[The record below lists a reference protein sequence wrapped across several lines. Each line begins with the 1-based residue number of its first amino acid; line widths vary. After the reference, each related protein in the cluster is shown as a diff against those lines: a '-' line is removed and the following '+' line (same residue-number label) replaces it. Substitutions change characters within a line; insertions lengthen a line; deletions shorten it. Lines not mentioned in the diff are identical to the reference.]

1 MELFRLLGTV
11 AVNTQDA
18 NNNIAQT
25 TTRAG
30 ELSEALAGAAEK
42 AASFCSKIL
51 ATTGAAATALGGMAI
66 NASSEMESALD
77 SFAAA
82 TGTAAE
88 ELADYEETLKNI
100 YSGNYGES
108 FEDVANSMAQIKQQ
122 MGDIGA
128 EKLEEITADAI
139 LLRDVFEF
147 EVNESTRA
155 AKMLMDQFGIS
166 SKEAYN
172 LIAQGAENGLD
183 KNGDL
188 LDSIN
193 EYSVHYKQMGYTA
206 EQFFNS
212 LKNGSEAG
220 TFSVDKLGDAMKEFG
235 IRMKDTSDTTTDAL
249 NLLGYGTTKE
259 TREAIRKTNEQIAK
273 LEDKLISA
281 KQKQSE
287 LNLKASELS
296 KTNSEKYN
304 KKIETLNGNI
314 ANLEKQLTY
323 AKAEQSKFNDKTS
336 ELTKMKSADKIAEYT
351 KKLEAAKAELA
362 DLTTNQASFNDKS
375 AELSKANNAQDIA
388 RYSSELEEL
397 KEKLAILNDEASNTT
412 GTVDEL
418 QTKFA
423 AGGEEAQEAT
433 AEVLEALFAIDDEVK
448 RNSVGVSLF
457 GSMWEDLGAEGIKAL
472 TEVEGGINIA
482 TDALSVMGET
492 VDDNLSAKMD
502 GLKRKLETSV
512 VVPLGQKLE
521 PIAKRLIQTVEKK
534 MPQIQKMAE
543 KLGEVIERGFDKLE
557 PVIEWLIDDALPVL
571 VDILGF
577 CIDNFETLAGVVT
590 TAYGAFKIFNAVLA
604 GNPIGAVVQGV
615 GLLAGGIA
623 ILADS
628 FETQEE
634 KEARARKEMEEY
646 IEKSGEAR
654 RAAQERREEIDRLTE
669 KELAETQ
676 ITKDLWAELQ
686 TLVDENGKVLAGNE
700 DRAAFI
706 TDELEEALGIEI
718 SLVDGQIQKYQ
729 ELQEEINKTLK
740 AKEASIYLGASE
752 QKYQDALTNRD
763 ATEDKLSAY
772 KQSMDK
778 AWKDVQPMNDEYKA
792 RKEAINAITNSQDK
806 ADAETKFGEWY
817 NKYYKP
823 LADAYT
829 KARAD
834 YENTLQE
841 LEGYSAAIAQYEN
854 AYALYAKGE
863 YDATIEYLDKITE
876 ARITAAE
883 IAKGLSAQQLE
894 ELKRQVIESGVQYEE
909 YLRMLENCSEDEKEY
924 YEREVEKKKKRFEE
938 DQKLYRDAGG
948 KNADEISRAIISQMQ
963 AYDHEFTSLGSEA
976 VKSIEKGFGTGTK
989 GFRSL
994 VQSSLDE
1001 SVTGLKYNAFTTIG
1015 EQMVAGITSGMT
1027 NKYSASLLDGA
1038 SSKVVDDMLIGC
1050 KREAGIKS
1058 PARRFAEE
1066 VGAYIPSGI
1075 AMGVEDNEDDAV
1087 ESVNN
1092 IVGLMTS
1099 GQVKPTDYVANISTS
1114 DESVVTGKLDQLI
1127 QLMSAFTQQRIYLNG
1142 DVLVGELAPAMNME
1156 LGQIGI
1162 MTERGQ

>member
-77 SFAAA
+77 SFAAS

-100 YSGNYGES
+100 YAGNYGES

-128 EKLEEITADAI
+128 EKLEEITTDAI

-212 LKNGSEAG
+212 LKNGTKAG

-235 IRMKDTSDTTTDAL
+235 IRVKDTSTTTTDAFA
-249 NLLGYGTTKE
+249 LLGYAST
-259 TREAIRKTNEQIAK
+259 EAIAAMGEETEGVVG
-273 LEDKLISA
+273 
-281 KQKQSE
+281 
-287 LNLKASELS
+287 NL
-296 KTNSEKYN
+296 
-304 KKIETLNGNI
+304 
-314 ANLEKQLTY
+314 
-323 AKAEQSKFNDKTS
+323 
-336 ELTKMKSADKIAEYT
+336 
-351 KKLEAAKAELA
+351 
-362 DLTTNQASFNDKS
+362 
-375 AELSKANNAQDIA
+375 
-388 RYSSELEEL
+388 
-397 KEKLAILNDEASNTT
+397 
-412 GTVDEL
+412 DEL
-418 QTKFA
+418 QSKFA

-433 AEVLEALFAIDDEVK
+433 AEVIEALFAIEDKVAQ
-448 RNSVGVSLF
+448 NAAGVGLF

-482 TDALSVMGET
+482 TDALSAMGET
-492 VDDNLSAKMD
+492 VDDNLSAKMA
-502 GLKRKLETSV
+502 GLKRNLETSV
-512 VVPLGQKLE
+512 IVPLGQKLE

-543 KLGEVIERGFDKLE
+543 SLGEVIERGFDKLE

-604 GNPIGAVVQGV
+604 GNPIGAVIQGV

-623 ILADS
+623 LLSDA

-634 KEARARKEMEEY
+634 KEARARKELEEY
-646 IEKSGEAR
+646 IEKSGEAK
-654 RAAQERREEIDRLTE
+654 RAAQERREEIDRLAE
-669 KELAETQ
+669 GELAETQ
-676 ITKDLWAELQ
+676 ITKDLWTELQ
-686 TLVDENGKVLAGNE
+686 TLVDENGKVLEGNE
-700 DRAAFI
+700 DRVAFI
-706 TDELEEALGIEI
+706 TDKLENALGIEI
-718 SLVDGQIQKYQ
+718 GLVDGQIQKYK
-729 ELQEEINKTLK
+729 ELQEEIDKTLR
-740 AKEASIYLGASE
+740 AKEASIYLGAAE

-763 ATEDKLSAY
+763 ATEDKLNAY
-772 KQSMDK
+772 QQTMDK
-778 AWKDVQPMNDEYKA
+778 AWKDLQAKNDEYKA
-792 RKEAINAITNSQDK
+792 RKEAINAITDAQDK
-806 ADAETKFGEWY
+806 ADAEVEFGEWY

-829 KARAD
+829 RARAD

-863 YDATIEYLDKITE
+863 YEATVEYLDKITD
-876 ARITAAE
+876 ARIEAAD
-883 IAKGLSAQQLE
+883 IAKGISMQQLQQ
-894 ELKRQVIESGVQYEE
+894 LQDQVVQSGVEYER
-909 YLRMLENCSEDEKEY
+909 YKVMLENCSEDEKAY
-924 YEREVEKKKKRFEE
+924 YQRMVDEQKKRFDE
-938 DQKLYRDAGG
+938 DLKLYIDAGG
-948 KNADEISRAIISQMQ
+948 KNADAISRAITSQMQ
-963 AYDHEFTSLGSEA
+963 SYHNEFESSGSDA
-976 VKSIEKGFGTGTK
+976 VKAIEKGFGTGTK

-1114 DESVVTGKLDQLI
+1114 DESVVAGKLDQLI